1 MDWSETVRRAAVLA
15 EEKGYITFDQ
25 LDGLIQQKVEA
36 EDINSLMEE
45 LNAKGIRIEDEGT

>member
-25 LDGLIQQKVEA
+25 LNGLIQQKVEA